1 MSPPIK
7 IFGSQIFVFDGIANP
22 TTNITYVAA
31 TKQIRISPT
40 ANAPSTANEHFT
52 VGAERQ
58 EVVNFRQPTTFS
70 DYPLLAGDSHDQFGD
85 FVEGRDSTVHP
96 GGEIAMFVV
105 FEPKFAEQSP
115 TADMQMAMRVWINGS
130 AQNGG
135 RKIDLGRR
143 LNELFPNG
151 FRPHFGQTRTNN
163 IMDDYIYYTDLGAA
177 RYLAMDVPT
186 NGEGLAMHNAQRGP
200 DGGDKGWGAYSSFA
214 DTNKVELKTEVSG
227 LDKSGEK
234 VGMVRYKE
242 LLDSAITSTEFV
254 GGANSRLLDME
265 GVIALTVTAGFYSQ
279 VSRQVSQDYSRTISV
294 SELSSVSHRH
304 FIGYSANIN
313 AQVSFPVRGGKR
325 YIQADAMG
333 DNMRIISVQGQI
345 SSAAE

>member
-1 MSPPIK
+1 M
-7 IFGSQIFVFDGIANP
+7 
-22 TTNITYVAA
+22 
-31 TKQIRISPT
+31 
-40 ANAPSTANEHFT
+40 
-52 VGAERQ
+52 
-58 EVVNFRQPTTFS
+58 
-70 DYPLLAGDSHDQFGD
+70 
-85 FVEGRDSTVHP
+85 EGRDSTVHP

-135 RKIDLGRR
+135 RKIDLGMR

-151 FRPHFGQTRTNN
+151 FRPHFGQTRTTTGIDPSTGLPINT
-163 IMDDYIYYTDLGAA
+163 MDDYIYYTDLGAA

-242 LLDSAITSTEFV
+242 LLDSAIDSINPV
-254 GGANSRLLDME
+254 GNANRRELDVA
-265 GVIALTVTAGFYSQ
+265 GVISLVVRAQIVDVVDKRDF
-279 VSRQVSQDYSRTISV
+279 SRTIPIEDIRSDT
-294 SELSSVSHRH
+294 LPAH
-304 FIGYSANIN
+304 FVGYSN
-313 AQVSFPVRGGKR
+313 AVR
-325 YIQADAMG
+325 
-333 DNMRIISVQGQI
+333 
-345 SSAAE
+345 AEF